1 MCSPL
6 VPRKGNQEHGTC
18 GAMTLLRD
26 KAAGQHC
33 LVEKPS
39 TLRLQ
44 ESAPMGRAWS
54 QGGVQERPCLCVE
67 TFGAEICRPVRR
79 RLCDQR
85 SSQGQTHRSVPG
97 PCSRRR
103 AVPLQ
108 IKGSHSSGQGQAAH
122 RPCPLQPQRGH
133 GQTSNHLRG
142 SSHAQVRGQT
152 PRFYAEFGCGK
163 CVLSCPHS
171 SKASQILLQ
180 ALSVTALC
188 PQQVHRATDRRLRA
202 LDQTSRH

>member
-6 VPRKGNQEHGTC
+6 VPRKGNQEHGTA
-18 GAMTLLRD
+18 GARTLLRN
-26 KAAGQHC
+26 KAADQYC

-54 QGGVQERPCLCVE
+54 QDGVQERTCLCAE
-67 TFGAEICRPVRR
+67 TFGAEICRPTSR

-85 SSQGQTHRSVPG
+85 SSQGQTHRSIPG

-108 IKGSHSSGQGQAAH
+108 IKGSHSSGQGQAVH
-122 RPCPLQPQRGH
+122 RACPLQSQRGH
-133 GQTSNHLRG
+133 GQASKPSTRIFAC
-142 SSHAQVRGQT
+142 SS
-152 PRFYAEFGCGK
+152 PWSDPK
-163 CVLSCPHS
+163 
-171 SKASQILLQ
+171 IL
-180 ALSVTALC
+180 C
-188 PQQVHRATDRRLRA
+188 
-202 LDQTSRH
+202 